1 MIEDF
6 QAEIL
11 RRLLLCDRAITTYDK
26 GKTFEDLICF
36 LFEAIPG
43 ITTRRN
49 KKNVF
54 NTEEVDVI
62 LTNEFFPG
70 GLPSP
75 AFPPHILIE
84 CKNWSVKVDSMNVKW
99 FDDKLESRGLALGIL
114 IAAQGITGDPQHLTD
129 AHFIIAK
136 ALPKGRR
143 MLVITRKD
151 IENLTNVI
159 DLVRLLKEKLS
170 DLFLNMTCF

>member
-1 MIEDF
+1 MREDF

-11 RRLLLCDRAITTYDK
+11 RRIQLCDRARTTYDK
-26 GKTFEDLICF
+26 GKSFEDLICF
-36 LFEAIPG
+36 LFETIPG

-62 LTNEFFPG
+62 LANEFFPG

-99 FDDKLESRGLALGIL
+99 FDDKLESRELALGIL
-114 IAAQGITGDPQHLTD
+114 IAAQGITGNSQHLTD

-143 MLVITRKD
+143 MLAITRKD
-151 IENLTNVI
+151 IENLMNAS

>member
-1 MIEDF
+1 MREDL
-6 QAEIL
+6 QTEVL
-11 RRLLLCDRAITTYDK
+11 RHLRLCDRATSTYNK
-26 GKTFEDLICF
+26 GKAFEDLICF
-36 LFEAIPG
+36 LFEVIPG

-54 NTEEVDVI
+54 NTEEVDVM

-84 CKNWSVKVDSMNVKW
+84 CKNWSVKVDSMNVSW
-99 FDDKLESRGLALGIL
+99 FIDKLESRGLGLGIL
-114 IAAQGITGDPQHLTD
+114 FAAQGITGNTQHLTD

-143 MLVITRKD
+143 MLVITRND
-151 IENLTNVI
+151 IENLTRAT

-170 DLFLNMTCF
+170 DLLLNMTCF

>member
-1 MIEDF
+1 MIVDF

-11 RRLLLCDRAITTYDK
+11 RRLQLCDRTLTTYEK
-26 GKTFEDLICF
+26 GKFFEDLICF

-49 KKNVF
+49 KKNIF
-54 NTEEVDVI
+54 NTEEVDVLLI
-62 LTNEFFPG
+62 NEFFPG

-75 AFPPHILIE
+75 AFPPHILAE
-84 CKNWSVKVDSMNVKW
+84 CKNWSVKVDSMNVNW
-99 FDDKLESRGLALGIL
+99 FDDKLESRGLGLGIL

-151 IENLTNVI
+151 IENLMNEN